1 MKVLSLLPLVDWLAL
16 AAFFALWIG
25 YAWFARFW
33 GIRQRSLI
41 ATTNRYRGFWMLQ
54 ATARDPRMLDGVI
67 VQNLSHTPS
76 FFSSTSIIII
86 GGLFALLGTTD
97 KAAELVREIP
107 FAQPTPIL
115 VFEFKILVLVGI
127 FVYAFFRFAAR
138 LNLPVVATH
147 PVQFTGPRRLR
158 GARGAGL
165 HRRGRCA
172 GQPAA
177 AASASRPSS
186 ISRPAPRWALF
197 ADLPSALANSVEIAR
212 RCNLT
217 LVLGK
222 PQLPDFPTPG
232 RRCRSRPTSA
242 SESHE
247 GLEERLA
254 LLYPDAARAR
264 KQRPRYVER
273 LDFEIAPSSRWASPA
288 TS

>member
-76 FFSSTSIIII
+76 
-86 GGLFALLGTTD
+86 LLGTTE

-127 FVYAFFRFAAR
+127 FVYAFFRFSWSMRQYTFVALVIGSMPPAEDFASGRFDAKSYADRAGALVGAAAETFNDGLR
-138 LNLPVVATH
+138 AYYFSFAAMAWIFSPLAMVGATVLVVAILYGREFRSEVLTI
-147 PVQFTGPRRLR
+147 LR
-158 GARGAGL
+158 
-165 HRRGRCA
+165 
-172 GQPAA
+172 
-177 AASASRPSS
+177 
-186 ISRPAPRWALF
+186 
-197 ADLPSALANSVEIAR
+197 E
-212 RCNLT
+212 
-217 LVLGK
+217 
-222 PQLPDFPTPG
+222 
-232 RRCRSRPTSA
+232 
-242 SESHE
+242 
-247 GLEERLA
+247 
-254 LLYPDAARAR
+254 
-264 KQRPRYVER
+264 
-273 LDFEIAPSSRWASPA
+273 
-288 TS
+288 

>member
-127 FVYAFFRFAAR
+127 FVYAFFRFSWSMRQYTFVALVSGSMPPAEDFASGRFDAKSYADRAGALVGAAAETFNDGLR
-138 LNLPVVATH
+138 AYYFSFAAMAWIFSPLAMVGATVLVVAILYGREFRSEVLTI
-147 PVQFTGPRRLR
+147 LR
-158 GARGAGL
+158 
-165 HRRGRCA
+165 
-172 GQPAA
+172 
-177 AASASRPSS
+177 
-186 ISRPAPRWALF
+186 
-197 ADLPSALANSVEIAR
+197 E
-212 RCNLT
+212 
-217 LVLGK
+217 
-222 PQLPDFPTPG
+222 
-232 RRCRSRPTSA
+232 
-242 SESHE
+242 
-247 GLEERLA
+247 
-254 LLYPDAARAR
+254 
-264 KQRPRYVER
+264 
-273 LDFEIAPSSRWASPA
+273 
-288 TS
+288 